1 MPVASAL
8 AGLVHSR
15 STLPSSSRRRP
26 QLQRPTTNPFA
37 QHRNPALAQPIMA
50 SGYGLNG
57 GECARPSQPPQWLP
71 SDPIPTTYSQPPRS
85 LPVLSLLAGAARMLR
100 RQYQLGGRLGQEE
113 VRAGS
118 RGLLRVPPPQEGG
131 GHSMLEYLGPDDL
144 MANLLP
150 HTGCESQDSAGGIP
164 EGRGA
169 WNQRG
174 LPDGWPNT
182 GSRLIGEPRS
192 EIGRRSGRGNT
203 PLALHVYFLHPE
215 HHRGSEMQGAVL
227 NGGWIAMCSQC
238 VYSLMASAH
247 VSIRLIPSKLF
258 AFPCAQISA

>member
-1 MPVASAL
+1 MSA
-8 AGLVHSR
+8 
-15 STLPSSSRRRP
+15 P
-26 QLQRPTTNPFA
+26 
-37 QHRNPALAQPIMA
+37 
-50 SGYGLNG
+50 
-57 GECARPSQPPQWLP
+57 ARPNHPNGSHPTRSRQLTHNLP
-71 SDPIPTTYSQPPRS
+71 GPSRCFPFWQELLACYVVNTNSEDDSGKKKCA
-85 LPVLSLLAGAARMLR
+85 PVLEDYYECLHHKK
-100 RQYQLGGRLGQEE
+100 E
-113 VRAGS
+113 VGI
-118 RGLLRVPPPQEGG
+118 P
-131 GHSMLEYLGPDDL
+131 MLEYLGPDDL

-192 EIGRRSGRGNT
+192 EIGRRSGRGNA

-215 HHRGSEMQGAVL
+215 HHHGSEIQGAVL
-227 NGGWIAMCSQC
+227 NGGWITMCSQC
-238 VYSLMASAH
+238 AYSLMASTH

-258 AFPCAQISA
+258 AFPCAQVSA